1 MSVESVQVQTVH
13 VLLLACALMY
23 LEDKCSLDTLCL
35 AQNLSS
41 TCLCRMCI
49 MKPMCCLQVRD
60 QLTHLEDNVPWN
72 AVKSAWRNRRP
83 GWRRQL
89 KAADS
94 IAEVATR
101 MEEFRQHLANDGP
114 ALVVQLFQPNLM
126 AREHPCTLRVQMYAS
141 CFTFSEMR
149 STSLLL
155 LIG

>member
-1 MSVESVQVQTVH
+1 MSVQ
-13 VLLLACALMY
+13 
-23 LEDKCSLDTLCL
+23 
-35 AQNLSS
+35 
-41 TCLCRMCI
+41 RRCI
-49 MKPMCCLQVRD
+49 TQMMCCLQVRD

-114 ALVVQLFQPNLM
+114 SLVVQLPKDLNTN
-126 AREHPCTLRVQMYAS
+126 ARR
-141 CFTFSEMR
+141 
-149 STSLLL
+149 TSIRKLLCH
-155 LIG
+155 II